1 MFEELSQRFED
12 AVRGLKGEASI
23 SEGNVD
29 SALKDVRR
37 ALLDADVSLPVV
49 KSFIAEV
56 REKALGADVVRGVS
70 PDQQFIKL
78 VHEELVEVMGGAN
91 EPLAKAEQSPTV
103 VLMAGLQGAGKTTA
117 TAKLGLHLKEQGRKA
132 LLVAADTYR
141 PAAIDQLQ
149 TLGKQIDV
157 EVFSL
162 GADAK
167 PEAIAEAGLAKGRE
181 EGFDTVI
188 VDTAGRLQI
197 DTSMM
202 EEMVRIRGAVA
213 PDEVLLQLWLDTK
226 ATLLDGTA
234 SADQLKELASA
245 ELVQF
250 AKAGRAL
257 DAASGKRRK
266 VNARVQALE
275 LSSDTPERR
284 VAKATIQ
291 YEEKVLSDDGELL
304 GQVEPK
310 QIKNTYVY
318 EKKGDSWQLTD
329 FRPSI

>member
-1 MFEELSQRFED
+1 
-12 AVRGLKGEASI
+12 
-23 SEGNVD
+23 
-29 SALKDVRR
+29 
-37 ALLDADVSLPVV
+37 
-49 KSFIAEV
+49 
-56 REKALGADVVRGVS
+56 
-70 PDQQFIKL
+70 
-78 VHEELVEVMGGAN
+78 MGGAN

-213 PDEVLLQLWLDTK
+213 PDEVLLVVDSMIGQE
-226 ATLLDGTA
+226 A
-234 SADQLKELASA
+234 A
-245 ELVQF
+245 ELTRSFHEQVGITG
-250 AKAGRAL
+250 AVLTKMDG
-257 DAASGKRRK
+257 DS
-266 VNARVQALE
+266 
-275 LSSDTPERR
+275 R
-284 VAKATIQ
+284 VA
-291 YEEKVLSDDGELL
+291 
-304 GQVEPK
+304 P
-310 QIKNTYVY
+310 
-318 EKKGDSWQLTD
+318 
-329 FRPSI
+329 PSRSAR